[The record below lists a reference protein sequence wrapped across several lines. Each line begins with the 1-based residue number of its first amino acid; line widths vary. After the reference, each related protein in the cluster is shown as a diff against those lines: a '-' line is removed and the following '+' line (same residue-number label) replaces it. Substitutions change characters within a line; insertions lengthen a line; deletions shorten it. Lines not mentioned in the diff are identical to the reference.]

1 MRSCMD
7 CCGVILDRSV
17 LGIVKDILGQSKSQV
32 QVHLMII
39 SEGATN
45 TMIIALWWLSDMR
58 LCLPRWM
65 ITRHLMRRIIPHRMN
80 ITGPVAFFVTCPLI
94 IRIVHQNS
102 DRESITQKPW
112 RRDTSAHAATKRLA
126 LRASLNTT
134 TGILRRISTA
144 RKALRLNSPSDR
156 LQCPTGNTAVHRH
169 QNQSHHGCSQLIVT
183 TIPPRH
189 LRMRPRN
196 IIMSLMSM
204 RLTKRPPYAPRVR
217 YVQFLDI

>member
-1 MRSCMD
+1 VAVGYAALSTTMD
-7 CCGVILDRSV
+7 DNASSDATHNPALNEYNGPCRILC
-17 LGIVKDILGQSKSQV
+17 
-32 QVHLMII
+32 
-39 SEGATN
+39 N
-45 TMIIALWWLSDMR
+45 LS
-58 LCLPRWM
+58 
-65 ITRHLMRRIIPHRMN
+65 THHH
-80 ITGPVAFFVTCPLI
+80 
-94 IRIVHQNS
+94 IVHRNS
-102 DRESITQKPW
+102 DRESLIQKPW

-144 RKALRLNSPSDR
+144 RKAHRLNSPSDR